1 MNNLVNNV
9 NNFFAS
15 LKIRSQKMS
24 NYSGFKNSLFLGKIV
39 IKLFQQVINSFTHIK
54 KTYVK
59 NIMKPKFYKNKNT
72 HLIRWMFFSYIRGTL
87 RYPYLPAVPN
97 GDGI

>member
-24 NYSGFKNSLFLGKIV
+24 NYSGFENGLYFRKIV

-54 KTYVK
+54 KIYVK
-59 NIMKPKFYKNKNT
+59 NIMKPKIYKNKNT
-72 HLIRWMFFSYIRGTL
+72 HLIRWVFFLVTRTGFE
-87 RYPYLPAVPN
+87 PVLPP
-97 GDGI
+97 